1 MKGQNAL
8 VNEIF
13 LFILGIM
20 IASFVSVSMNSIE
33 KRMTN
38 ISITDHMNEIAD
50 YVETGIVK
58 ASQSSENSS
67 LIIKMDPYYGSQ
79 VYRIRLS
86 ADSIIVSLLDDERI
100 NVRREIFNISAGKII
115 FGEVTTSSEY
125 VLIKSTNSSLEIKK
139 WQGNWT

>member
-33 KRMTN
+33 KRMIN
-38 ISITDHMNEIAD
+38 ISTTDHMNEVAD
-50 YVETGIVK
+50 YIETGIVK
-58 ASQSSENSS
+58 ASLSSEDSS
-67 LIIKMDPYYGSQ
+67 LVLSMDPYYGSR
-79 VYRIRLS
+79 VYKIRLV
-86 ADSIIVSLLDDERI
+86 DNRIIVSLLDDERI
-100 NVRREIFNISAGKII
+100 SVSREIFNISAGKII
-115 FGEVTTSSEY
+115 FGEVTSSSKY
-125 VLIKSTNSSLEIKK
+125 VLIKVSGTSLEIKK